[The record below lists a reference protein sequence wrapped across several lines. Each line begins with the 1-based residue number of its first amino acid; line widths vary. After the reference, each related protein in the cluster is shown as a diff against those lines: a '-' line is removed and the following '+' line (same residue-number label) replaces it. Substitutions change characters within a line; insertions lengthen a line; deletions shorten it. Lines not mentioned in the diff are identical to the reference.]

1 MRRCAVA
8 LMRDKTGLSCLIAW
22 LNRRHS
28 DARLVSPTPVHSVL
42 SCTAVSE
49 ATKSVPP
56 LTSYSRILYDYECRP
71 Y

>member
-22 LNRRHS
+22 PNRRHS

-42 SCTAVSE
+42 SCKAVSDQVR
-49 ATKSVPP
+49 SS